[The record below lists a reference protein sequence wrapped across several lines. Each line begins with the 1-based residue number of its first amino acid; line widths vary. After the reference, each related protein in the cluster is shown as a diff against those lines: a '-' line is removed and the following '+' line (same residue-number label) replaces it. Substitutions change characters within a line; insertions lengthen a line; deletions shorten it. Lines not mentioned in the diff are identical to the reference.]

1 MRRPVDPAAPDGLY
15 EVTYNAC
22 WPDGSCHDGNFR
34 FAIDHSLGMQ
44 FTDLT
49 GNYQVTVLMD
59 HISFEPAR
67 IRISTGANVTWVN
80 REVVE
85 HFVNTG
91 SHPAH
96 TYYLPQNSR
105 GLLKNDTFSVV
116 FDTPGIYPYHCSAH
130 AAVMTG
136 TILVE

>member
-1 MRRPVDPAAPDGLY
+1 
-15 EVTYNAC
+15 
-22 WPDGSCHDGNFR
+22 
-34 FAIDHSLGMQ
+34 MQ

-49 GNYQVTVLMD
+49 GNPQVTVLMD

-67 IRISTGANVTWVN
+67 IRISTGTNVTWVN
-80 REVVE
+80 REAVE